1 MYNDCCQSDSTQM
14 DFECLIS
21 VIQHCEAM
29 CEHMVTY
36 VACQRDVV
44 RRTRQLQL
52 LRDCADICA
61 LTAKY
66 IARDSMFAKHT
77 AELCACI
84 CDACARECA
93 KFPDAQ
99 SQHCAQVCQHCAREC
114 MEFARR

>member
-1 MYNDCCQSDSTQM
+1 MYADCGYTEQHQM
-14 DFECLIS
+14 GHDCLIS

-36 VACQRDVV
+36 VASRKDVC

-66 IARDSMFAKHT
+66 VARDSMFAKHT

-84 CDACARECA
+84 CEACARECA
-93 KFPDAQ
+93 RFSDPQ
-99 SQHCAQVCQHCAREC
+99 SQHCAQICMHCAREC